1 MKHDKFSCFWY
12 QIGSKAFVNFISGT
26 LHSSF
31 GSVWV
36 VTNTQK
42 STLNYIYE
50 GIKRG
55 SVNQKRKRVNM
66 VKNQC
71 SNAFKRIKRRKFFP
85 QL

>member
-1 MKHDKFSCFWY
+1 MKRDKCSCFWY

-36 VTNTQK
+36 VTKTQK

-50 GIKRG
+50 GIKE
-55 SVNQKRKRVNM
+55 VQL
-66 VKNQC
+66 
-71 SNAFKRIKRRKFFP
+71 IKKENE
-85 QL
+85 